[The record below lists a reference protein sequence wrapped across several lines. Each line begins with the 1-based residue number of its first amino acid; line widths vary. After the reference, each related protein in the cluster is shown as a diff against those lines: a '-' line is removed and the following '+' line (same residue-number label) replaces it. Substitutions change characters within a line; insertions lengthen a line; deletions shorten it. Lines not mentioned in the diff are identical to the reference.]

1 MSIEIDTLPQTQTT
15 ITQKTPEYINQEIE
29 RQTEA
34 RIHQFKRTSPEE
46 IIQRIAELDSET
58 HAEKVLAVSLASAT
72 AAAFLLSLTHKKWT
86 IVSGILSVFLLQ
98 QKLKGWS
105 LPLLLIRQQGFR
117 TRSEIN
123 LERQALNNLLQ
134 DEHYPI

>member
-1 MSIEIDTLPQTQTT
+1 MPVEIDTLPQTQTT
-15 ITQKTPEYINQEIE
+15 ITQKTPDYINQEIE

-34 RIHQFKRTSPEE
+34 RIHQFKRKNSEE
-46 IIQRIAELDSET
+46 INQRIAELDSET
-58 HAEKVLAVSLASAT
+58 HAEKVLLVSLASTT
-72 AAAFLLSLTHKKWT
+72 AAASLLSLTYKKWAV
-86 IVSGILSVFLLQ
+86 VSGISSAFLLQ
-98 QKLKGWS
+98 QVLQGWS

-117 TRSEIN
+117 TRNEID